1 MESFMASVS
10 SNIHGRTVRL
20 IFVPVFIGMS
30 TAQAIA
36 TLFVYLSDRRIHAA
50 ADAIEKAGLLSIPT
64 GPVKATLMRFG
75 AAFWGGLFYT
85 LSIGIGLTLATW
97 ALVRLWDLVF
107 SRHPKVLYGYGAIWV
122 AVLILVN
129 IKGWALF
136 PTLFCLL
143 VPAVT
148 AAAAF
153 WGLRITRPA
162 KSMAWLVPV
171 VTLVVL
177 TALWSTQLNADLFT
191 AIRDHILL
199 SNPVGRV
206 VNDFYYRYTLYAAE
220 AFKSFEQKTVRIGR
234 LEGIPNE
241 RSDEEPDVIPD
252 AKIDRRL
259 QNILAR
265 NDVLVL
271 KAFARPDI
279 VLHVSRAGL
288 ELVSN
293 DGEKVRTGIGQF
305 MSAPGVWL
313 RKYSEAADRFAPFRK
328 MTLFG
333 LLIGFPVLLFT
344 LVYGVLQTIVGTVAT
359 ERRTVWIA
367 SALCLGA
374 GILLFLPM
382 LSAGPDLLTD
392 EGVRQAL
399 TSDHWTRRVAALRH
413 IEDRQMEIARFPA
426 YRRLLTSRR
435 VVERYWLA
443 RALAKSRVETTYA
456 PLLTLLNDPHPNVV
470 CQACYALGE
479 RGQRRAIQPIKD
491 KLVRS
496 DHWYVQWYGY
506 RALRRL
512 GWYQVPSEQ
521 RP

>member
-1 MESFMASVS
+1 MIFMP
-10 SNIHGRTVRL
+10 IL
-20 IFVPVFIGMS
+20 IGMS
-30 TAQAIA
+30 MAQIIA
-36 TLFVYLSDRRIHAA
+36 TLFVYLSDSRIHAA
-50 ADAIEKAGLLSIPT
+50 ADAIEKAGLFSIPT
-64 GPVKATLMRFG
+64 GPAKATLMSWG
-75 AAFWGGLFYT
+75 AAFGGGLFFT

-97 ALVRLWDLVF
+97 ALMRLWDLVF
-107 SRHPKVLYGYGAIWV
+107 SRHRMVLYGYGAVWV
-122 AVLILVN
+122 ALLVLVN
-129 IKGWALF
+129 TRGWALF

-143 VPAVT
+143 VPSAT

-153 WGLRITRPA
+153 WGLRAARPA

-171 VTLVVL
+171 ATLMVL

-199 SNPVGRV
+199 SNPMGRV

-234 LEGIPNE
+234 LEGIPDVRPDE
-241 RSDEEPDVIPD
+241 RSDEE
-252 AKIDRRL
+252 IDRRL
-259 QNILAR
+259 RNILAR
-265 NDVLVL
+265 NDVLIL
-271 KAFARPDI
+271 DAFARPDI

-293 DGEKVRTGIGQF
+293 HGDKVRTGIRQF
-305 MSAPGVWL
+305 MSDPGIWL
-313 RKYSEAADRFAPFRK
+313 RRYSEAADRLALFRK

-344 LVYGVLQTIVGTVAT
+344 LVYGVLQTVVASVAS
-359 ERRTVWIA
+359 ERRAVWIP
-367 SALCLGA
+367 SALCLGT

-382 LSAGPDLLTD
+382 LSARPHLLTD
-392 EGVRQAL
+392 EGVHQAL
-399 TSDHWTRRVAALRH
+399 TSDQWTLRVAALRH
-413 IEDRQMEIARFPA
+413 IEARQMEIARFPA
-426 YRRLLTSRR
+426 YRHLLTSRR

-443 RALAKSRVETTYA
+443 RALAKSRVTATYA

-479 RGQRRAIQPIKD
+479 RGQRGAIEPIRD

-512 GWYQVPSEQ
+512 GWYQVPSK
-521 RP
+521 

>member
-1 MESFMASVS
+1 M
-10 SNIHGRTVRL
+10 
-20 IFVPVFIGMS
+20 
-30 TAQAIA
+30 
-36 TLFVYLSDRRIHAA
+36 
-50 ADAIEKAGLLSIPT
+50 
-64 GPVKATLMRFG
+64 
-75 AAFWGGLFYT
+75 
-85 LSIGIGLTLATW
+85 
-97 ALVRLWDLVF
+97 
-107 SRHPKVLYGYGAIWV
+107 
-122 AVLILVN
+122 
-129 IKGWALF
+129 
-136 PTLFCLL
+136 
-143 VPAVT
+143 
-148 AAAAF
+148 
-153 WGLRITRPA
+153 
-162 KSMAWLVPV
+162 
-171 VTLVVL
+171 
-177 TALWSTQLNADLFT
+177 
-191 AIRDHILL
+191 
-199 SNPVGRV
+199 
-206 VNDFYYRYTLYAAE
+206 
-220 AFKSFEQKTVRIGR
+220 
-234 LEGIPNE
+234 
-241 RSDEEPDVIPD
+241 
-252 AKIDRRL
+252 DRRL
-259 QNILAR
+259 RNILAR

-279 VLHVSRAGL
+279 VLHVSRADL

-293 DGEKVRTGIGQF
+293 DGEKVRTGIGRF

-313 RKYSEAADRFAPFRK
+313 RKYSEAADRLAPFRK

-367 SALCLGA
+367 SALCLSV

-382 LSAGPDLLTD
+382 LGPGPLSLTD
-392 EGVRQAL
+392 EGVHQAL
-399 TSDHWTRRVAALRH
+399 TSDQWTRRVAALRH

-443 RALAKSRVETTYA
+443 RALAKSRVETTFA

>member
-10 SNIHGRTVRL
+10 SNIHGRTVRM
-20 IFVPVFIGMS
+20 IFGPVFIGMS

-64 GPVKATLMRFG
+64 GPVKATLMGFG
-75 AAFWGGLFYT
+75 AAFWGGLFFT
-85 LSIGIGLTLATW
+85 LSIGIGLTLASW

-107 SRHPKVLYGYGAIWV
+107 RRHPMVLYGYGAIWV
-122 AVLILVN
+122 ALLILVN

-143 VPAVT
+143 VPSAT

-153 WGLRITRPA
+153 WGLRATRPA

-220 AFKSFEQKTVRIGR
+220 AFKSFEQRTVRIGL
-234 LEGIPNE
+234 LEGIPDE
-241 RSDEEPDVIPD
+241 RADE
-252 AKIDRRL
+252 KIDRRL
-259 QNILAR
+259 RNILAR
-265 NDVLVL
+265 NDVLIL
-271 KAFARPDI
+271 EAFARPDI
-279 VLHVSRAGL
+279 VLHVSKGGL
-288 ELVSN
+288 DLVSS
-293 DGEKVRTGIGQF
+293 DGEKVRTGIRRF
-305 MSAPGVWL
+305 MSDPGVWL
-313 RKYSEAADRFAPFRK
+313 RRYSEAADRAAPFRK
-328 MTLFG
+328 ICLFG

-344 LVYGVLQTIVGTVAT
+344 LAYGVLQTFVGTVAS
-359 ERRTVWIA
+359 EGRAVWIT

-382 LSAGPDLLTD
+382 LSARPELLTD
-392 EGVRQAL
+392 EGVQQAL
-399 TSDHWTRRVAALRH
+399 ASDQWTLRVAALRH
-413 IEDRQMEIARFPA
+413 IEARQMEIARFPA

-443 RALAKSRVETTYA
+443 RALAKSRVTATYA
-456 PLLTLLNDPHPNVV
+456 PLLTLLDDPHPNVV

-479 RGQRRAIQPIKD
+479 RGQRRAIEPIRD

-512 GWYQVPSEQ
+512 GWYQVPSE
-521 RP
+521 